1 MIDLS
6 PYIDEKYAL
15 FASKIVRTRYP
26 LLGVRMPILH
36 KISKEL
42 GKQDR
47 EKMLTLI
54 SQEPSCEEWLI
65 LGDILALELK
75 EMRAGD
81 WWEFARA
88 YLERIDSWNYVD
100 NLFSQLRWIKGRRY
114 ASIYEDLHSLLLRE
128 LYCEEEFVLRFVI
141 MTLTRYYPQSLTE
154 LLDQICD
161 LGEETPYYLKMGAS
175 WAISEI
181 FLKERQRILS
191 LLQSHRLTPSIQSLS
206 IRKICESKQVGEE
219 LKSKIKTL
227 RRENGK

>member
-1 MIDLS
+1 MIDFS
-6 PYIDEKYAL
+6 PYIDENYAL

-36 KISKEL
+36 RISKEL
-42 GKQDR
+42 DKQER

-54 SQEPSCEEWLI
+54 SQEPSCEEWII

-75 EMRAGD
+75 EMKVED

-100 NLFSQLRWIKGRRY
+100 NLFSQLRWIKGKKY
-114 ASIYEDLHSLLLRE
+114 TSIYEKLHSLLLRE
-128 LYCEEEFVLRFVI
+128 LYCDEEFVLRFVI
-141 MTLTRYYPQSLTE
+141 MTLTRYYPQSLIE
-154 LLDQICD
+154 LLDRICD
-161 LGEETPYYLKMGAS
+161 LGEDTPYYLKMGAS

-191 LLQSHRLTPSIQSLS
+191 LLQSQRLSPSIQSLS
-206 IRKICESKQVGEE
+206 MRKICESKQVGEE
-219 LKSKIKTL
+219 SKALIKSL
-227 RRENGK
+227 RRSYAN